1 MIRRWLL
8 LRGIRDKLLASF
20 SVLVASIAVFFV
32 AFFPAR
38 IEQQAMRA
46 NAAKAGAISNM
57 TAYSL
62 ESALHF
68 GDTVA
73 IGDVIT
79 EVTRRQHLRFI
90 VVLDASGW
98 RVGVRGQAPAV
109 QPEKSEV
116 SRGRVSSDGNTYISS
131 VSVKRG
137 GAYLGTLAIGISL
150 AELRKE
156 IDAARRLAWLVGSL
170 IFAVGLLIVFAIS
183 TLVTRPLTAVSKT
196 VGRIAAGDLGLR
208 AEETSDIEVAEL
220 VRAFN
225 GMVAN
230 LVRAQDELAEN
241 NQQLEALVDTRTAKL
256 RKSILNH
263 RRARV
268 ALSVSEA
275 QARSASEMMRSLI
288 DLAPQPIIAADL
300 DWRITWWN
308 RAAEDLF
315 GWTSE
320 EVLGQP
326 VPNIPADQRKAF
338 EATRALL
345 TTGEPPRTAEVVRE
359 RKDGSRVP
367 VLMAMGVLRDVQSNP
382 NGYIAFVTDLTERKS
397 LETQLL
403 QAQKMEA
410 VGRLAGGIAHDFN
423 NILTVI
429 MGSASMLEA
438 STLSEADREEA
449 SEISTAASRAAR
461 LTRQL
466 LTFSRQQIEQPHI
479 VAIGDII
486 QKVEPML
493 RRVIVDNVRL
503 LLELGENS
511 PVMADPHQLEQVLM
525 NLVVNATDAMP
536 NGGTIRIT
544 TDETRVLPET
554 TAEVPFGHYAR
565 ITVSDTGIGMN
576 AAILQKIFEP
586 FFTTKELGTGTG
598 LGLSTSYAIVSHIGG
613 HIRVSSEPGHG
624 TSFRVYLP
632 HAGSAELK
640 STEVPPMSEPHPV
653 EMLTIMVV
661 DDEKAVRQVVG
672 RTLQRLGH
680 RVLEADSGK
689 AALATVAAHQG
700 SLDMVLTDV
709 MMPGMSGRELA
720 TELAVNYPRLR
731 VVFMS
736 GYAEVEIHP
745 EGTSTSRNAF
755 LQKPFSVAEIE
766 STVRRMA
773 DMA

>member
-1 MIRRWLL
+1 MRSWRL
-8 LRGIRDKLLASF
+8 LRGIRDKLVVAF
-20 SVLVASIAVFFV
+20 SVLIASIAVFFI

-46 NAAKAGAISNM
+46 TVAKAEAISTM

-62 ESALHF
+62 EAALHF

-73 IGDVIT
+73 VGDVIT
-79 EVTRRQHLRFI
+79 EVARRQHLGFI
-90 VVLDASGW
+90 VVLDAWGS
-98 RVGVRGQAPAV
+98 RVGVRGHGPNV
-109 QPEKSEV
+109 QPDKGETAH
-116 SRGRVSSDGNTYISS
+116 GRITSDRSTYIST
-131 VSVKRG
+131 VSIKRG
-137 GAYLGTLAIGISL
+137 GAYLGTLAVGIPL

-156 IDAARRLAWLVGSL
+156 IVSARRLAWLVGTS

-230 LVRAQDELAEN
+230 LVRAQDDLAKN

-256 RKSILNH
+256 RKSIRKH
-263 RRARV
+263 RRARE

-275 QARSASEMMRSLI
+275 QARGASEMMRSLI
-288 DLAPQPIIAADL
+288 DLAPQPIIAANL
-300 DWRITWWN
+300 DWEITWWN
-308 RAAEDLF
+308 RAAEELF

-320 EVLGQP
+320 EVIGRP
-326 VPNIPADQRKAF
+326 VPNIPADQREGF
-338 EATRALL
+338 DSTRAFLR
-345 TTGEPPRTAEVVRE
+345 TGGAPRTAEVVRS

-367 VLMAMGVLRDVQSNP
+367 VLMAMGVLRDLKSNP
-382 NGYIAFVTDLTERKS
+382 NGYIAFVTDLTDRKS
-397 LETQLL
+397 LENQLL

-429 MGSASMLEA
+429 MGCASILE
-438 STLSEADREEA
+438 SSPLSDADLEEA
-449 SEISTAASRAAR
+449 SEISTAAARAAR

-479 VAIGDII
+479 VAIGDIVR
-486 QKVEPML
+486 KLEPML
-493 RRVIVDNVRL
+493 RRVIVDNIQLRV
-503 LLELGENS
+503 EFGENCA
-511 PVMADPHQLEQVLM
+511 VMADPHQLEQVLM

-536 NGGTIRIT
+536 DGGTIRIT
-544 TDETRVLPET
+544 TEEIRILPEIVS
-554 TAEVPFGHYAR
+554 EVASGRYAR
-565 ITVSDTGIGMN
+565 ITVTDTGIGMDP
-576 AAILQKIFEP
+576 ATLQKIFEP

-598 LGLSTSYAIVSHIGG
+598 LGLSTSYAIVSHMGG
-613 HIRVSSEPGHG
+613 HIRVSSEPGRG
-624 TSFRVYLP
+624 SSFRVYLP
-632 HAGSAELK
+632 HAGTIELNSAEASVL
-640 STEVPPMSEPHPV
+640 TEEQPIET
-653 EMLTIMVV
+653 LTIMVV
-661 DDEKAVRQVVG
+661 DDEKAVRQVVR

-689 AALATVAAHQG
+689 AALATVAAHEG

-720 TELAVNYPRLR
+720 AQLADAYPRLR
-731 VVFMS
+731 VIFMS
-736 GYAEVEIHP
+736 GYAELEVHQD
-745 EGTSTSRNAF
+745 GTSTSRNAF

-766 STVRRMA
+766 STVRQIA
-773 DMA
+773 DAN

>member
-1 MIRRWLL
+1 MIRSWQL
-8 LRGIRDKLLASF
+8 LRGIRDKLVASF
-20 SVLVASIAVFFV
+20 SVLMATIAVFFV

-46 NAAKAGAISNM
+46 TAAKAEAISNM

-73 IGDVIT
+73 VGDVIT
-79 EVTRRQHLRFI
+79 EVARRQQLRFV
-90 VVLDASGW
+90 VVLDAWGSQ
-98 RVGVRGQAPAV
+98 VGMRGHPPVV
-109 QPEKSEV
+109 QPEREES
-116 SRGRVSSDGNTYISS
+116 SRGRLSSDGSTYIST

-137 GAYLGTLAIGISL
+137 GAYLGTLAVGISL
-150 AELRKE
+150 AEMRKE
-156 IDAARRLAWLVGSL
+156 IVAARRLAWFVGSL
-170 IFAVGLLIVFAIS
+170 IFAVGLSIVFAIS

-225 GMVAN
+225 GMVAS
-230 LVRAQDELAEN
+230 LVRAQNDLAEN

-256 RKSILNH
+256 RKSIIKH
-263 RRARV
+263 RRARE

-288 DLAPQPIIAADL
+288 DLAPQPIIAANL
-300 DWRITWWN
+300 DWQITWWN
-308 RAAEDLF
+308 RAAEELF

-320 EVLGQP
+320 ELMGQP
-326 VPNIPADQRKAF
+326 VPNVPADQREAF
-338 EATRALL
+338 DSTRALL
-345 TTGEPPRTAEVVRE
+345 RTGDPPRTAEVVRT

-367 VLMAMGVLRDVQSNP
+367 VLMAMGVLRDLQGKP
-382 NGYIAFVTDLTERKS
+382 NGYMAFVTDLTDRKS

-403 QAQKMEA
+403 QAQKTEA

-429 MGSASMLEA
+429 MGCASMLEA
-438 STLSEADREEA
+438 STLSKADLEDA
-449 SEISTAASRAAR
+449 SEISAAAARAAR

-466 LTFSRQQIEQPHI
+466 LTFSSQQIEQPHI

-486 QKVEPML
+486 RKIEPML
-493 RRVIVDNVRL
+493 QRVIVDNIKLHV
-503 LLELGENS
+503 EHGDNC

-525 NLVVNATDAMP
+525 NLVVNATDALP
-536 NGGTIRIT
+536 DGGTIKIT
-544 TDETRVLPET
+544 SEETRIVPGMT
-554 TAEVPFGHYAR
+554 SEVPAGRYAR
-565 ITVSDTGIGMN
+565 ITVSDTGVGMD
-576 AAILQKIFEP
+576 AATLQKIFEP

-613 HIRVSSEPGHG
+613 HIRVSTELGRG

-632 HAGSAELK
+632 HAGNTALD
-640 STEVPPMSEPHPV
+640 STEAPAPIEPQPI
-653 EMLTIMVV
+653 ETLTIMVV
-661 DDEKAVRQVVG
+661 DDEKAVRQVVR

-680 RVLEADSGK
+680 RVLEADSGR
-689 AALATVAAHQG
+689 AALATVAAHAG

-709 MMPGMSGRELA
+709 MMPGMNGRELA
-720 TELAVNYPRLR
+720 AHLADAYPRLR
-731 VVFMS
+731 VIFMS
-736 GYAEVEIHP
+736 GYAELEIHTD
-745 EGTSTSRNAF
+745 GTSKSRNAF

-766 STVRRMA
+766 STVRRIA
-773 DMA
+773 DR

>member
-1 MIRRWLL
+1 MRSWRL
-8 LRGIRDKLLASF
+8 LRGIRDKLVVSF
-20 SVLVASIAVFFV
+20 SVLVVSIAVFFI

-38 IEQQAMRA
+38 IEEQAMRA
-46 NAAKAGAISNM
+46 TVAKAEAISNM

-62 ESALHF
+62 EAALHF

-73 IGDVIT
+73 VGDVIT
-79 EVTRRQHLRFI
+79 EVARRQQLRFI
-90 VVLDASGW
+90 VVLDAWGSQ
-98 RVGVRGQAPAV
+98 VGVRGLAPVV
-109 QPEKSEV
+109 QPDRRERSH
-116 SRGRVSSDGNTYISS
+116 GRMTSDGSTYIST

-156 IDAARRLAWLVGSL
+156 ILAARRLAWLVGSS

-220 VRAFN
+220 VRSFN

-230 LVRAQDELAEN
+230 LVRAQDDLAKN
-241 NQQLEALVDTRTAKL
+241 NQQLEALVGTRTAKL
-256 RKSILNH
+256 RKSIRKH
-263 RRARV
+263 RRARE

-275 QARSASEMMRSLI
+275 QARNASDMMRSLI
-288 DLAPQPIIAADL
+288 DLAPQPIVAANL
-300 DWRITWWN
+300 DWEITWWN
-308 RAAEDLF
+308 RAAEELF

-320 EVLGQP
+320 EVMGRA
-326 VPNIPADQRKAF
+326 VPNIPADQRQDF
-338 EATRALL
+338 ELTRALL
-345 TTGEPPRTAEVVRE
+345 KTGEAPRTAEVVRA

-367 VLMAMGVLRDVQSNP
+367 VLMAMGVLRDLQSKP
-382 NGYIAFVTDLTERKS
+382 NGYIAFVTDLTDRKS
-397 LETQLL
+397 LENQLL

-429 MGSASMLEA
+429 MGCASILE
-438 STLSEADREEA
+438 SSSLSEADLEEA
-449 SEISTAASRAAR
+449 SEISAAAARAAR

-466 LTFSRQQIEQPHI
+466 LTFSQQQIEQPHI

-486 QKVEPML
+486 RKVEPML
-493 RRVIVDNVRL
+493 RRVIVDNVQLRV
-503 LLELGENS
+503 EFGENC

-536 NGGTIRIT
+536 DGGMIKIT
-544 TDETRVLPET
+544 TEETRVLPGMT
-554 TAEVPFGHYAR
+554 SEVPVGRYAR
-565 ITVSDTGIGMN
+565 MTVSDTGVGMD

-613 HIRVSSEPGHG
+613 YIRVSSEPGSG

-632 HAGSAELK
+632 HAGNAELDSAEAPA
-640 STEVPPMSEPHPV
+640 SIEHQPIET
-653 EMLTIMVV
+653 LTIMVV
-661 DDEKAVRQVVG
+661 DDEKAVRQVVR

-689 AALATVAAHQG
+689 AALAAVAAHEG

-720 TELAVNYPRLR
+720 AQLADAYPMLR
-731 VVFMS
+731 VIFMS
-736 GYAEVEIHP
+736 GYAELEVHP
-745 EGTSTSRNAF
+745 DGTSTSRNAF

-766 STVRRMA
+766 STVRQISDA
-773 DMA
+773 Q